1 MHCYIISIQRSIIC
15 MGVRRR
21 CPQTHARK
29 CNTQGIYVYFIFQQ
43 YEIYIYIYNLPEHDE
58 HDALDR
64 QQLVERPQRRDE
76 GVRLVVE
83 EDLGITCV
91 EVLHL

>member
-1 MHCYIISIQRSIIC
+1 MCVCVCVCGARVGV
-15 MGVRRR
+15 GVR
-21 CPQTHARK
+21 
-29 CNTQGIYVYFIFQQ
+29 
-43 YEIYIYIYNLPEHDE
+43 NLPEHDE

-64 QQLVERPQRRDE
+64 QQLVERPQRRDD

>member
-1 MHCYIISIQRSIIC
+1 MQLWSILPSKAEDRAVVC
-15 MGVRRR
+15 V
-21 CPQTHARK
+21 CVARAR
-29 CNTQGIYVYFIFQQ
+29 VWVW
-43 YEIYIYIYNLPEHDE
+43 ENLPEHDE

-64 QQLVERPQRRDE
+64 QQLVERPQRRDD

>member
-1 MHCYIISIQRSIIC
+1 MH
-15 MGVRRR
+15 GVRRR

-29 CNTQGIYVYFIFQQ
+29 CITQGIYVYFIFQQ

>member
-1 MHCYIISIQRSIIC
+1 MQLWSI
-15 MGVRRR
+15 
-21 CPQTHARK
+21 
-29 CNTQGIYVYFIFQQ
+29 
-43 YEIYIYIYNLPEHDE
+43 LPSKADE

-64 QQLVERPQRRDE
+64 QQLVERPQRRDD

>member
-1 MHCYIISIQRSIIC
+1 MACAGDARK
-15 MGVRRR
+15 
-21 CPQTHARK
+21 PTHANATHK
-29 CNTQGIYVYFIFQQ
+29 AYMYISFSSNMK
-43 YEIYIYIYNLPEHDE
+43 YIYIYNLPEHDE